1 MRPAEVVRRGADYL
15 ERHEVQSPLA
25 DAEQLLRAVLG
36 TDRAGLYT
44 RTDPLGSA
52 DAKAYGRALCRRCT
66 GTPLQHVTGEQGF
79 RRLVLSVRPGV
90 FVPRPETEV
99 LVEVALEV
107 CVEDAPLVADVGT
120 GTGAV
125 ALAVK
130 DERPAVTV
138 WATDVSSEAV
148 ALARANAARLGLDVQ
163 VREGDLLGPLP
174 VALQGSFSLV
184 LSNPPYVSAE
194 ELRDAPAE
202 VLADPPRA
210 LEGGPE
216 FYRRLLGQAHAWLRP
231 GGHVAVEI
239 GETQGAAVRALAVEG
254 GFEEVRVRQDL
265 TGRDRVVVARRP

>member
-15 ERHEVQSPLA
+15 DRHEVQSPLA

-36 TDRAGLYT
+36 TDRAGLYA
-44 RTDPLGSA
+44 RKEPLNPVEA
-52 DAKAYGRALCRRCT
+52 RAYGRALCRRCT

-79 RRLVLSVRPGV
+79 RRLVLAVRPGV

-107 CVEDAPLVADVGT
+107 CAEVAPLVADVGT
-120 GTGAV
+120 GNGAV

-130 DERPAVTV
+130 DERPAATV
-138 WATDVSSEAV
+138 WATDVSPEA
-148 ALARANAARLGLDVQ
+148 ATLARANAAQLGLDIRVC
-163 VREGDLLGPLP
+163 EGDLLEPLS
-174 VALQGSFSLV
+174 ATLRGSLSLV
-184 LSNPPYVSAE
+184 VSNPPYVSAE
-194 ELRDAPAE
+194 ELRGAPAE
-202 VLADPPRA
+202 ILADPVLA

-216 FYRRLLGQAHAWLRP
+216 VYRRLFGQAHAWLRA

-239 GETQGAAVRALAVEG
+239 GETQSDVVGALAMDA

-265 TGRDRVVVARRP
+265 AGRDRVVVARRP